1 MTTYRSRADGRY
13 PVTLAEIRASSG
25 MLFGDQ
31 PTQAV
36 LDAAGVDPVQDTTPP
51 TYDPATQM
59 LTEGAPAQS
68 GGSWRQT
75 WTVMAR
81 PVDPTANFIP
91 VPLLRQRLEKLG
103 LFEDFSAYL
112 AQYPVLMLKVLS
124 LESGVDP
131 AYPDLL
137 AAFDTMQVPQNA
149 RAYLLAPPSV
159 GVPDV

>member
-1 MTTYRSRADGRY
+1 MALQQYVNGQLVTMTA
-13 PVTLAEIRASSG
+13 AEEAAFEAARAS
-25 MLFGDQ
+25 
-31 PTQAV
+31 A
-36 LDAAGVDPVQDTTPP
+36 
-51 TYDPATQM
+51 
-59 LTEGAPAQS
+59 
-68 GGSWRQT
+68 
-75 WTVMAR
+75 

-131 AYPDLL
+131 TYPDLL
-137 AAFDTMQVPQNA
+137 AAFDAMAVPQNV